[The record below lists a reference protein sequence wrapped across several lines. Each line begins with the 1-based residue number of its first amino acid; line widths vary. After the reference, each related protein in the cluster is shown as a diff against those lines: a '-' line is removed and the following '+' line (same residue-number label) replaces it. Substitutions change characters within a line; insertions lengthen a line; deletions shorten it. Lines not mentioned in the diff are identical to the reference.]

1 MLLEKNSTSAI
12 PKFYW
17 VDIEDAE
24 HMPDDLEIDNLP
36 SIAIIKNQ
44 HTLFFGEIEPR
55 ISHLEAL
62 LRRPPAHKVS
72 KRDDALIMSLYQ
84 QIHTR

>member
-1 MLLEKNSTSAI
+1 MLLEKNSTPAI

-17 VDIEDAE
+17 IDIEDTE
-24 HMPDDLEIDNLP
+24 HMPDDLDIDNLP
-36 SIAIIKNQ
+36 TVAIIKNQ

-55 ISHLEAL
+55 IGHLETL
-62 LRRPPAHKVS
+62 LRCPPAHKVS